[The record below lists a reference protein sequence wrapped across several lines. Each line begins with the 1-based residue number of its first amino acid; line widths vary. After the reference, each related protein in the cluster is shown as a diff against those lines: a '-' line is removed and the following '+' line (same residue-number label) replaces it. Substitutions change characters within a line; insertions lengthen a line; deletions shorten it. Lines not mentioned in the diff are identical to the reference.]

1 MIDNKNMVI
10 QPEITTN
17 SFTGKSG
24 ATYIVNDSLP
34 TARYAKLEA
43 FEAEIESG
51 ATVGG
56 LLKQVRASYDA
67 MNKGKNADAAVI
79 LYNTINQAERIEQG
93 RVNTLI
99 LACTLFCCKQ
109 GEITNEWSEAEAIET
124 VKDWGDI
131 DPRFFLNCWARFQ
144 SAFMDGYGSAT
155 WSSSNESANDQE
167 NEQSSN

>member
-1 MIDNKNMVI
+1 MDNKQSGVV

-17 SFTGKSG
+17 SFMGKSG

-51 ATVGG
+51 VTVGG

-93 RVNTLI
+93 RVNTLV
-99 LACTLFCCKQ
+99 LACTLFCCRP
-109 GEITNEWSEAEAIET
+109 GEITNDWNEAEAIET

-144 SAFMDGYGSAT
+144 TRFMDGYASET
-155 WSSSNESANDQE
+155 WSNSNESANDPE
-167 NEQSSN
+167 SGRSSG